1 MKRYALPTAIGLTMA
16 ALPGCGGGGYTA
28 AGSGGGMNLASAPGD
43 AALEAYVQANHSAT
57 LHATDSAGNSWTL
70 QYSST
75 ANAGTTTFEGMA
87 NAHSTTDTIAL
98 DKNGAPFASNTSSS
112 YFFLNPFV
120 PLGKVNMGGT
130 PYAVVTSSFPLPA
143 TVTVGGSGEFDNLT
157 YYHDQT
163 KTLMDAQEAV
173 TYSVAANDSSTL
185 LLCFTSVISNVSP
198 SGAADGMAAGTETD
212 CYAVDASGNASIS
225 SITVTAGATTIKFQ

>member
-28 AGSGGGMNLASAPGD
+28 AGGGGGMNLSSAPGD
-43 AALEAYVQANHSAT
+43 AALETYVQANHSAT

-70 QYSST
+70 QDSST

-112 YFFLNPFV
+112 YFLVNPYV
-120 PLGKVNMGGT
+120 PLGQVSSSGT
-130 PYAVVTSSFPLPA
+130 PYGVVTSSFPLPT
-143 TVTVGGSGEFDNLT
+143 TVTVGGSGAFDNLT
-157 YYHDQT
+157 YYHDSTQAV
-163 KTLMDAQEAV
+163 MDADETG
-173 TYSVAANDSSTL
+173 TYSVAANNSTTL
-185 LLCFTSVISNVSP
+185 LVCFNTVISSVTAQ
-198 SGAADGMAAGTETD
+198 GTADGLAAGTEMD
-212 CYAVDASGNASIS
+212 CYTVDASGNAVLF
-225 SITVTAGATTIKFQ
+225 SITVTASGVTLKFQ